1 MKQVTRP
8 SVSNAII
15 LQRNNHQPIVS
26 IAWSPYGD
34 TLASVAAQ
42 DSTVLVWD
50 VEFNRTSALKR
61 PGCSG
66 NSLLKWSPN
75 GKKLF
80 CATTTLVFR

>member
-1 MKQVTRP
+1 MIQVTRP

-50 VEFNRTSALKR
+50 VEFNRTSTLKR